1 MVEALRRWWTRAGVA
16 TVFTGLALGSAIALR
31 QSNSGLLADAY
42 ALITG
47 IFRPRLD
54 TEIVLTAAMHAE
66 LRSQVA
72 ELQREN
78 QGLRQLLGFQ
88 QDFRSEALPAQVV
101 GRAADNW
108 WHQIT
113 LGQGR
118 RQGVNV
124 GDIVMAPGG
133 LVGRV
138 DAVTAHTSRTL
149 LISDP
154 TSRVGV
160 LLSRTR
166 AMGILRGQGT
176 TQAVMEFFDRTPTV
190 QIGDAVVTSGLG
202 SLYPAGLVVGQV
214 RSVDLDASP
223 APEAVV
229 ELGVPL
235 GLLEWAL
242 IYQLMAEAEALADME
257 PEL

>member
-16 TVFTGLALGSAIALR
+16 TVFTGLALGGAVALR
-31 QSNSGLLADAY
+31 QSNSGLLVDAY
-42 ALITG
+42 ALLTG

-78 QGLRQLLGFQ
+78 QSLRQLLGFQ
-88 QDFRSEALPAQVV
+88 QDLRSEALAAQVV

-113 LGQGR
+113 LGQGSR
-118 RQGVNV
+118 HGVSM

-138 DAVTAHTSRTL
+138 DAVTEYTSRTL

-160 LLSRTR
+160 VLSRTR

-176 TQAVMEFFDRTPTV
+176 TLAVMEFFDRTPTV

-223 APEAVV
+223 APEAVI
-229 ELGVPL
+229 ELGAPL

-242 IYQLMAEAEALADME
+242 IYQRTAEAEALAEIE
-257 PEL
+257 PES

>member
-1 MVEALRRWWTRAGVA
+1 MVETLRRWWTRAGIA
-16 TVFTGLALGSAIALR
+16 TVFTGLALGGALALR
-31 QSNSGLLADAY
+31 HSNSGFLVDAY
-42 ALITG
+42 AMVTG
-47 IFRPRLD
+47 ILRPRID
-54 TEIVLTAAMHAE
+54 PDIVLTAAMHAE

-78 QGLRQLLGFQ
+78 QSLRQLLGFQ
-88 QDFRSEALPAQVV
+88 QDLLQTALPAQVV

-113 LGQGR
+113 LGLGS
-118 RQGVNV
+118 RQGVSE

-138 DAVTAHTSRTL
+138 EQTSTTTSRVL
-149 LISDP
+149 LVSDP

-166 AMGILRGQGT
+166 AMGVLRGQGT
-176 TQAVMEFFDRTPTV
+176 TLAVMEFFDRSPTV

-202 SLYPAGLVVGQV
+202 SLFPAGLVVGQI

-223 APEAVV
+223 APEAII
-229 ELGVPL
+229 ELGAPL

-242 IYQLMAEAEALADME
+242 IYQRTAAAVPAAAVESE
-257 PEL
+257 